1 MNTSYPPEK
10 IRKPAHRLFDF
21 LIKNYRIKSDHAL
34 SEALSVL
41 PSTICKMRAGRP
53 VTAAV
58 ILKVHEK
65 YEIPIRD
72 IKALLHRQDNG
83 LL

>member
-1 MNTSYPPEK
+1 MNTEYPPEK

-21 LIKNYRIKSDHAL
+21 LIKNYRLKNDNAL
-34 SEALSVL
+34 ADALDVVPSVI
-41 PSTICKMRAGRP
+41 SKVRSGRQ
-53 VTAAV
+53 VTASL

-72 IKALLHRQDNG
+72 IKVLL
-83 LL
+83 

>member
-1 MNTSYPPEK
+1 MNTEYPPEK

-21 LIKNYRIKSDHAL
+21 LIKNYRLKNDHAL
-34 SEALSVL
+34 ADALDVV
-41 PSTICKMRAGRP
+41 PSAISKVRAGRP
-53 VTAAV
+53 VTASL

-72 IKALLHRQDNG
+72 IKVLL
-83 LL
+83 

>member
-1 MNTSYPPEK
+1 MNTEYPPEK

-21 LIKNYRIKSDHAL
+21 LIKNYRLKNDNAL
-34 SEALSVL
+34 ADALDVVPSVI
-41 PSTICKMRAGRP
+41 SKARAGRP
-53 VTAAV
+53 VTASL

-72 IKALLHRQDNG
+72 IKVLL
-83 LL
+83 